1 MFFPP
6 LSLRILESLN
16 KQHGRAACTAQRC
29 GCITRV
35 SPQLNLTHLVHRRRE
50 SHDAVCCVSPLNRA
64 GWPAERDAGKE
75 RGGNATLSWHRS
87 GSRRPSLGMTP
98 PHLSLQISS
107 LSCFFYFLLFR
118 GSRHKKE
125 DESPRAKG
133 NIKPADLDT
142 PEQTIQLELETN
154 RCVLKCRSIR
164 LFLALNLRQ
173 LRKIT
178 SKVLF

>member
-1 MFFPP
+1 
-6 LSLRILESLN
+6 
-16 KQHGRAACTAQRC
+16 
-29 GCITRV
+29 
-35 SPQLNLTHLVHRRRE
+35 
-50 SHDAVCCVSPLNRA
+50 
-64 GWPAERDAGKE
+64 
-75 RGGNATLSWHRS
+75 
-87 GSRRPSLGMTP
+87 MTP

-107 LSCFFYFLLFR
+107 LSCFFNFLLFR

-125 DESPRAKG
+125 DESPWAKG

-164 LFLALNLRQ
+164 LFLVLNLRQ

>member
-1 MFFPP
+1 MVAFVFPP

-50 SHDAVCCVSPLNRA
+50 SHGAVCCVSPLNRA
-64 GWPAERDAGKE
+64 AWPAERDAEKE
-75 RGGNATLSWHRS
+75 RGGNATLSWHSS

-107 LSCFFYFLLFR
+107 LSCFFLISCCFVAPDTKRKTSHR
-118 GSRHKKE
+118 GLKE
-125 DESPRAKG
+125 
-133 NIKPADLDT
+133 I
-142 PEQTIQLELETN
+142 
-154 RCVLKCRSIR
+154 
-164 LFLALNLRQ
+164 
-173 LRKIT
+173 
-178 SKVLF
+178 